1 MKFLFSLIVTM
12 VLLSPI
18 CTYGQTT
25 KVGDINGDGKVTV
38 SDLLALS
45 QLILNDEEDENQPSA
60 EAGEAIDLGLPSGIK
75 WASCNVGATKPEE
88 YGGYYAWGETE
99 EKDVYDWS
107 TYIHCDGSPSSC
119 HNLGYNISGTE
130 YDVAHVKWGD
140 NWRIPT
146 KDEFTELYNNCTCD
160 STTLN
165 GVHGMILTSNINGN
179 SIFLPGAGSKPRYSD
194 LIGFGEY
201 LLSTQSTAR
210 NYSSFGFYFHK
221 YSNSIGSTDSI
232 YIYRCEGRSVRPVTD
247 TTNSANNDN
256 ANNAVCDI
264 NGDSNVSVSDIL
276 ALVQIILNEE
286 ENEGNPTEEAGE
298 AIDLGLPSGTKW
310 ASYNVGATK
319 PEEYGGYYAWG
330 ETEEKEIYNWSTYIH
345 CDGSE
350 ATCHDIGND
359 ISGTEYD
366 VAHVKWGGTWRMPMI
381 DEIGE
386 LIENCTLEQ
395 TTYNDIDGYK
405 FTGSNGNSIFLPA
418 AGESGSSGFSIY
430 AFIWSSMIDSSRSNN
445 AWSLLVYDNKAIKYN
460 IYGQRFRGRS
470 IRPVTK

>member
-1 MKFLFSLIVTM
+1 M
-12 VLLSPI
+12 V
-18 CTYGQTT
+18 
-25 KVGDINGDGKVTV
+25 
-38 SDLLALS
+38 
-45 QLILNDEEDENQPSA
+45 
-60 EAGEAIDLGLPSGIK
+60 
-75 WASCNVGATKPEE
+75 
-88 YGGYYAWGETE
+88 
-99 EKDVYDWS
+99 
-107 TYIHCDGSPSSC
+107 
-119 HNLGYNISGTE
+119 
-130 YDVAHVKWGD
+130 
-140 NWRIPT
+140 
-146 KDEFTELYNNCTCD
+146 
-160 STTLN
+160 
-165 GVHGMILTSNINGN
+165 LTSNINGN

-330 ETEEKEIYNWSTYIH
+330 ETEEKDVYLANTYQYY
-345 CDGSE
+345 DSSSKTYDDLG
-350 ATCHDIGND
+350 DIA
-359 ISGTEYD
+359 GTQYD
-366 VAHVKWGGTWRMPMI
+366 VAHVKWGGKWRMPT
-381 DEIGE
+381 DNENRE
-386 LIENCTLEQ
+386 LIQYCEQ
-395 TTYNDIDGYK
+395 TWVRINYRNGYE
-405 FTGSNGNSIFLPA
+405 FVGPNGNSIFLPV
-418 AGESGSSGFSIY
+418 AGDRYNSVMRGNGSYGYYWSTTYPNVLNLAGNG
-430 AFIWSSMIDSSRSNN
+430 AFKSTWP
-445 AWSLLVYDNKAIKYN
+445 
-460 IYGQRFRGRS
+460 YGRYIGYS
-470 IRPVTK
+470 VRPVIK